1 MKNYIFAVILLIVFP
16 ALLPAQVDRN
26 VAQDTVIVPGE
37 TIIVN
42 GDEVQDIGVDN
53 NIDSL
58 LSLWYMQHALQ
69 DTSDFLKPLDIPVL
83 ELPDEVYISRLKALP
98 CIINLPYNH
107 LVRNQIIYYTQRI
120 PEKTEMI
127 LGLSDFYFPQIEEIL
142 DQYDMPVELRAMA
155 VIESALNPRAVSRA
169 RAKGMWQFMYGTAKL
184 YGLTMNSYVDERFDP
199 IASTH
204 AAARHM
210 RDLYNIFG
218 DWGLAIAA
226 YNCGA
231 GNVNKAI
238 RRSGGKR
245 DFWDVYPYL
254 PRETRGYVPAFIAA
268 NYVLAYY
275 KEHHLTP
282 KKIYMPSHIDTF
294 VVNKMLHLEQV
305 SEVVGIPIDEL
316 RNFNP
321 QYMHD
326 IVPGAERPY
335 VLRVPYE
342 YTALFADREK
352 EIYTYKDSIY
362 FNPNIIKQVASRG
375 YQPQGIDG
383 RNKIIHRVKEG
394 ETLGGLAV
402 KYKVYTNDIRYWN
415 GIRGNIIRTGQK
427 LVIYTK
433 MKQAAPVKVV
443 ASATKPN
450 QGQKGA
456 NGGSAITHVVREG
469 ETLWSISQLY
479 DDITWYDLM
488 QLNSMTKKS
497 KIFPGDKIKIKTL

>member
-1 MKNYIFAVILLIVFP
+1 MKNFIVAIVFVFMFP
-16 ALLPAQVDRN
+16 ALLPAQTGTVS
-26 VAQDTVIVPGE
+26 QDTVIVPGK
-37 TIIVN
+37 TAIVN

-58 LSLWYMQHALQ
+58 LSIWYLQRALQ
-69 DTSDFLKPLDIPVL
+69 DTFDFLKPLDIPL
-83 ELPDEVYISRLKALP
+83 AEIPDEVYISRLKALP

-120 PEKTEMI
+120 PEKTEII
-127 LGLSDFYFPQIEEIL
+127 LGLADFYFPQIEEIL
-142 DQYDMPVELRAMA
+142 DQYDMPIELRAMA

-169 RAKGMWQFMYGTAKL
+169 RAKGMWQFVYGTAKS

-210 RDLYNIFG
+210 KDLYNIFG

-226 YNCGA
+226 YNCGS

-245 DFWDVYPYL
+245 DFWDIYPYL
-254 PRETRGYVPAFIAA
+254 PRETRNYLPAFVAA
-268 NYVLAYY
+268 NYVLSYY
-275 KEHHLTP
+275 KEHNLVP
-282 KKIYMPSHIDTF
+282 KKIYMPPHVDTF
-294 VVNKMLHLEQV
+294 MVNKMLHFEQV
-305 SEVVGIPIDEL
+305 SAVVGIPIDEL

-326 IVPGAERPY
+326 IVPGTEHPY

-342 YTALFADREK
+342 YTTVFADKEK
-352 EIYTYKDSIY
+352 EVYTYKDSIY

-383 RNKIIHRVKEG
+383 RNKIIHRVREG

-402 KYKVYTNDIRYWN
+402 KYKVYTADIRYWN
-415 GIRGNIIRTGQK
+415 GIRGNMIRTGQK
-427 LVIYTK
+427 IVIYTK
-433 MKQAAPVKVV
+433 VKQAAPAKVT
-443 ASATKPN
+443 AAATKSS
-450 QGQKGA
+450 QTQKEV
-456 NGGSAITHVVREG
+456 NTKNAIEHVVRKG

-479 DDITWYDLM
+479 DDVTYFDLM
-488 QLNSMTKKS
+488 QLNSMSNSS
-497 KIFPGDKIKIKTL
+497 KIYPGDKIKVKAL